1 MPLLILL
8 AGFSERPAAATSLAA
23 IGLTAL
29 AGAIGYALVGRVHV
43 DDAALVGLPAAVGA
57 IAGTTLQQRVPRRS
71 FSLLFAAFLLVV
83 AARLLVA

>member
-23 IGLTAL
+23 IGVTAL

-43 DDAALVGLPAAVGA
+43 DEAALVGLPAAVGA